1 MHVTPL
7 RVRSSDSELD
17 IKSRTSG
24 KDREKPISNRN
35 TVRQSRSCV
44 SQLRCKNE
52 QCLFLAPFDRPCGTV
67 NVRFNFPRLDF
78 IPVYII

>member
-1 MHVTPL
+1 MPF
-7 RVRSSDSELD
+7 RVRTRYQSMTSEE
-17 IKSRTSG
+17 
-24 KDREKPISNRN
+24 DREKTIPNRS
-35 TVRQSRSCV
+35 TVRQSPSCV

-52 QCLFLAPFDRPCGTV
+52 QCLFLGPFDRPCGTV